1 MTQMLLSYVLL
12 FTLKENA
19 MYRNMALVSWL
30 CSPPTADLQNVLRKR
45 TFLVTKTT
53 HVDILSHKEL
63 SQFDV

>member
-1 MTQMLLSYVLL
+1 
-12 FTLKENA
+12 

-63 SQFDV
+63 SQFDI